1 MHVFQAGGASET
13 TPTSAKATV
22 GVAPVS
28 KKAKPGPK
36 SRKVSN
42 CGSDTEAPLTK
53 VGGGGGGVKT
63 PPPVV
68 KAEVVELDTT
78 LETGDESC
86 GGPPLVYFSQFANA
100 CKFDCQSCG
109 DFR

>member
-13 TPTSAKATV
+13 TPSSAKTTV

-36 SRKVSN
+36 SRKVSS
-42 CGSDTEAPLTK
+42 CGSSDTEAPLTK
-53 VGGGGGGVKT
+53 VVRT
-63 PPPVV
+63 PQPPVV

-78 LETGDESC
+78 LEEPGDE
-86 GGPPLVYFSQFANA
+86 
-100 CKFDCQSCG
+100 
-109 DFR
+109 

>member
-13 TPTSAKATV
+13 TPSAKATV

-36 SRKVSN
+36 SRKVKS

-53 VGGGGGGVKT
+53 VGGGVQT

-78 LETGDESC
+78 LETGDVSC
-86 GGPPLVYFSQFANA
+86 GGGGPPLVYFSQFANA
-100 CKFDCQSCG
+100 CKFDCQSCD